1 MIQEL
6 TNIERAAIYFGVN
19 NGLKADDIFLICH
32 SDHEPERVH
41 SLTAQWKRTK
51 RVAEYFDAVKAQ
63 KEKRDQDLNELRRFR
78 NESGTDA
85 PLETDFTDKAAFID
99 YLNRAANRI
108 TDDKLKNDYLKMLSD
123 HLDFKD
129 EQKRDDSSQ
138 VQRFYLPLRCQ
149 DCKLYQ
155 EKLSINE

>member
-85 PLETDFTDKAAFID
+85 PLETD
-99 YLNRAANRI
+99 
-108 TDDKLKNDYLKMLSD
+108 
-123 HLDFKD
+123 
-129 EQKRDDSSQ
+129 
-138 VQRFYLPLRCQ
+138 
-149 DCKLYQ
+149 
-155 EKLSINE
+155 